1 VTPDPAE
8 QRLAPVAAEA
18 PTRDL
23 PVADLASASAPAS
36 VNGAKAARAAPAEV
50 AIVDPAPSTAAA
62 TLTRRRRVVR
72 AALVAADFLAL
83 VATAVLVHALAPA
96 DVDPAEAVALALA
109 FPAFAA
115 AAGLAGLYE
124 ERRLYGDEAGLDELP
139 VILNV
144 VTLAVWAAF
153 AASVVTDAFHPD
165 RKSVV
170 LYWGTA
176 LLAIPLARVVARR
189 SLQGLPGARQRTV
202 VVGAGIVG
210 QEIARK
216 LRAHDRYGADVIGF
230 LDADPLPLHASVS
243 DVPILG
249 TPRDLAGAARTH
261 GVERVVIAFTADGHE
276 ATLDMVRACNDLDI
290 KVDVVPRLFEV
301 VGARAQFQMLQGSV
315 LVGLKTPQLR
325 KSHRIAK
332 RAMDVVGA
340 AAGLA
345 VLAPLL
351 AAVAVAVKLTSP
363 GPVFFRQPRIGRGQ
377 RPFTILKFR
386 TMVEDADQRK
396 AEVAH
401 LNAHLSLGDAR
412 MFKIPDDPRVTALGQ
427 ILRRLSIDELP
438 QLWNV
443 LRGDMSL
450 VGPRPLIL
458 DEHQYVTSWG
468 LRRLDLTPGLTGL
481 WQVCGRSEIPFSQ
494 MLVLDYLYVTNWSLW
509 GDIKLVFRTIPVL
522 VGKSRGAV

>member
-165 RKSVV
+165 R
-170 LYWGTA
+170 
-176 LLAIPLARVVARR
+176 
-189 SLQGLPGARQRTV
+189 
-202 VVGAGIVG
+202 
-210 QEIARK
+210 
-216 LRAHDRYGADVIGF
+216 
-230 LDADPLPLHASVS
+230 
-243 DVPILG
+243 
-249 TPRDLAGAARTH
+249 
-261 GVERVVIAFTADGHE
+261 
-276 ATLDMVRACNDLDI
+276 
-290 KVDVVPRLFEV
+290 
-301 VGARAQFQMLQGSV
+301 
-315 LVGLKTPQLR
+315 
-325 KSHRIAK
+325 
-332 RAMDVVGA
+332 
-340 AAGLA
+340 
-345 VLAPLL
+345 
-351 AAVAVAVKLTSP
+351 
-363 GPVFFRQPRIGRGQ
+363 
-377 RPFTILKFR
+377 
-386 TMVEDADQRK
+386 
-396 AEVAH
+396 
-401 LNAHLSLGDAR
+401 
-412 MFKIPDDPRVTALGQ
+412 
-427 ILRRLSIDELP
+427 
-438 QLWNV
+438 
-443 LRGDMSL
+443 
-450 VGPRPLIL
+450 
-458 DEHQYVTSWG
+458 
-468 LRRLDLTPGLTGL
+468 
-481 WQVCGRSEIPFSQ
+481 
-494 MLVLDYLYVTNWSLW
+494 
-509 GDIKLVFRTIPVL
+509 
-522 VGKSRGAV
+522 